1 MPVSPQDFE
10 LYSRMTGAPMPSDAM
25 SRMQM
30 APDVYKFTKDFARKP
45 NFLEKTGNLAKN
57 IGKGVVFAL
66 GAPMVAE
73 SMAETERMNEQ
84 LRNEGDKTVAQEVTT
99 QEGLSDEQE
108 KTRRK
113 EIEIQGKKDLL
124 ELEAKLA
131 GEASQR
137 QKTNEVASNLI
148 DKVKNEQVTT
158 TADNYGQ
165 PLVENQTA
173 TNIIDKKV
181 EQGSQIADET
191 PNIAEVLSES
201 EESMPGFSES
211 GNEINIIDGV
221 EEETVGSGITS
232 QKVDNF
238 LDQFPGFGTGEGKN
252 IDPALA
258 IAFANRDN
266 KEKLYLGETSGT
278 IPESPLADH
287 PDIKGGEEP
296 NPSLGMN
303 TGSTVNLNPREEEL
317 RNTLRKGLGTMPPE
331 QQEIVLNKMLS
342 PSEKQLRGI
351 SPTGKNLLEQRA
363 EANEQ
368 AMGSMRL
375 SDEEREKESIRLG
388 STGGIPNKTDMAKI
402 RKSPEFIAA
411 QESMKPKSTSEKSD
425 NFMDKLVRDA
435 KMEVES
441 QQPQFSTQVDSRKYK
456 EVGINQMGDLYT
468 TYQSDPNRRYSYQ
481 TDPGDTEEFTKL
493 IQSGDLGSKPSL
505 LVDAMISRVKKY
517 KEGEQGFTKL

>member
-45 NFLEKTGNLAKN
+45 NLLEKTGNLAKN
-57 IGKGVVFAL
+57 IGKGIVFAL

-84 LRNEGDKTVAQEVTT
+84 LRNEGDKAVAQEVTT
-99 QEGLSDEQE
+99 QEDPLTLQIEKE

-124 ELEAKLA
+124 TTEAELA

-137 QKTNEVASNLI
+137 QKTNQVAANLI

-191 PNIAEVLSES
+191 PNVAEVLSEY
-201 EESMPGFSES
+201 EESFPE
-211 GNEINIIDGV
+211 NEINIIKG
-221 EEETVGSGITS
+221 EPEQEVGSSITS
-232 QKVDNF
+232 QKVDSF
-238 LDQFPGFGTGEGKN
+238 LEQYPGFGTGQGKN
-252 IDPALA
+252 IDTALA
-258 IAFANRDN
+258 IALANRDN
-266 KEKLYLGETSGT
+266 KEKFYLGETSGT
-278 IPESPLADH
+278 IPESPLLDH

-296 NPSLGMN
+296 NPSMGMN
-303 TGSTVNLNPREEEL
+303 TGSTVNLDPRKEEL
-317 RNTLRKGLGTMPPE
+317 RNTLRKGLGTMSQE
-331 QQEIVLNKMLS
+331 QQEVVLNKMLS
-342 PSEKQLRGI
+342 PSEKQLRGV

-363 EANEQ
+363 DANEQ
-368 AMGSMRL
+368 AMSTGFMNLDAEGRK
-375 SDEEREKESIRLG
+375 KESERLG
-388 STGGIPNKTDMAKI
+388 STGGVPNMSD
-402 RKSPEFIAA
+402 RKNVGAPSVND
-411 QESMKPKSTSEKSD
+411 KSD
-425 NFMDKLVRDA
+425 DFMNKLVQTA
-435 KMEVES
+435 EMEVKS

-456 EVGINQMGDLYT
+456 EVGINQLGDLYT

-481 TDPGDTEEFTKL
+481 TDPADTEEFSKL

-517 KEGEQGFTKL
+517 KEGDQGFTKL

>member
-45 NFLEKTGNLAKN
+45 NLLEKTGNLAKN

-84 LRNEGDKTVAQEVTT
+84 LRNEGDKAEAQEVTT
-99 QEGLSDEQE
+99 QGGLSDEQE

-137 QKTNEVASNLI
+137 QKTNQVAANLI
-148 DKVKNEQVTT
+148 DKVKSEQESAMNPLSSETYDAINQEPT
-158 TADNYGQ
+158 TADAF
-165 PLVENQTA
+165 NQDYVANQSA
-173 TNIIDKKV
+173 TGLIDRKM
-181 EQGSQIADET
+181 EQGSEMADGSATIAST
-191 PNIAEVLSES
+191 LS
-201 EESMPGFSES
+201 
-211 GNEINIIDGV
+211 
-221 EEETVGSGITS
+221 TS
-232 QKVDNF
+232 QDSIPSDMVGTSVTSQEVSDF
-238 LDQFPGFGTGEGKN
+238 LKRPGIDKLLVAAGAMSAQDQELIG
-252 IDPALA
+252 D
-258 IAFANRDN
+258 D
-266 KEKLYLGETSGT
+266 
-278 IPESPLADH
+278 SPLLDH

-296 NPSLGMN
+296 NPAMGMN
-303 TGSTVNLNPREEEL
+303 TSSTVKLDPRKEEI
-317 RNTLRKGLGTMPPE
+317 RNTLRKGLGTMSQE
-331 QQEIVLNKMLS
+331 QQEVILNKMLS
-342 PSEKQLRGI
+342 PSEKQLRGV
-351 SPTGKNLLEQRA
+351 SPTGKNLLKQRA
-363 EANEQ
+363 DANEQ
-368 AMGSMRL
+368 AMSTGFMNLDAEGRK
-375 SDEEREKESIRLG
+375 KESERLG
-388 STGGIPNKTDMAKI
+388 STGGVPNMSD
-402 RKSPEFIAA
+402 RKNIGAPSVND
-411 QESMKPKSTSEKSD
+411 KSD
-425 NFMDKLVRDA
+425 DFMDKLVRDA
-435 KMEVES
+435 KIEVES

-481 TDPGDTEEFTKL
+481 TDPADTEEFTKL

-517 KEGEQGFTKL
+517 KEGDQGFTKL

>member
-45 NFLEKTGNLAKN
+45 NLLEKTGNLAKN

-73 SMAETERMNEQ
+73 SMAETERMKEQ
-84 LRNEGDKTVAQEVTT
+84 LRNEGDKAEQEVPIELKV
-99 QEGLSDEQE
+99 QQE
-108 KTRRK
+108 KRLMNQ
-113 EIEIQGKKDLL
+113 ESIQGKLDYLNREA
-124 ELEAKLA
+124 ELAEQAEERKNA
-131 GEASQR
+131 RQVGE
-137 QKTNEVASNLI
+137 NLI

-191 PNIAEVLSES
+191 PNVAEVLSES
-201 EESMPGFSES
+201 EESMPGFSKS

-221 EEETVGSGITS
+221 EEEMVGSGITS

-238 LDQFPGFGTGEGKN
+238 LDQFPGFGTGQGKN
-252 IDPALA
+252 IDTALA
-258 IAFANRDN
+258 IALANRDN

-278 IPESPLADH
+278 IPEPPLSDH

-331 QQEIVLNKMLS
+331 QQEVVLNKMLS
-342 PSEKQLRGI
+342 PSEKQLKGV

-375 SDEEREKESIRLG
+375 SDEDREKESIRLG

-425 NFMDKLVRDA
+425 DFMDKLVRDA

-481 TDPGDTEEFTKL
+481 TDPADTEEFSKL

>member
-45 NFLEKTGNLAKN
+45 NLLEKTGNLAKN

-84 LRNEGDKTVAQEVTT
+84 LRNEGDKAVAQEVTT
-99 QEGLSDEQE
+99 QEDPLTLQIEKE

-124 ELEAKLA
+124 TTEAELA

-137 QKTNEVASNLI
+137 QKTNQVAANLI

-191 PNIAEVLSES
+191 PNVAEVLSEY
-201 EESMPGFSES
+201 EESFPQ
-211 GNEINIIDGV
+211 NEINIIKG
-221 EEETVGSGITS
+221 EPEQEVGSSITS
-232 QKVDNF
+232 QKVDSF
-238 LDQFPGFGTGEGKN
+238 LEQYPGFGTGKGKN
-252 IDPALA
+252 IDTALA
-258 IAFANRDN
+258 IALANRDN
-266 KEKLYLGETSGT
+266 KEKFYLGETSGT
-278 IPESPLADH
+278 IPESPLLDH

-296 NPSLGMN
+296 NPSMGMN
-303 TGSTVNLNPREEEL
+303 TGSTVNLDPRKEEL
-317 RNTLRKGLGTMPPE
+317 RNTLRKGLGTMSQE
-331 QQEIVLNKMLS
+331 QQEVVLNKMLS
-342 PSEKQLRGI
+342 PSEKQLRGV

-363 EANEQ
+363 EANEK

-375 SDEEREKESIRLG
+375 SDEDREKESIRLG

-425 NFMDKLVRDA
+425 DFMDKLVRDA

-456 EVGINQMGDLYT
+456 EVGINQLGDLYT

-481 TDPGDTEEFTKL
+481 TDPADTEEFTKL

-517 KEGEQGFTKL
+517 KEGDQGFTKL

>member
-45 NFLEKTGNLAKN
+45 NLLEKSGNLAKN
-57 IGKGVVFAL
+57 IGKGIVFAL

-73 SMAETERMNEQ
+73 SMAETERMKEQ
-84 LRNEGDKTVAQEVTT
+84 LRNEGDKTVAQEVTM
-99 QEGLSDEQE
+99 QEDPLSLKIEQE
-108 KTRRK
+108 KTLRNR
-113 EIEIQGKKDLL
+113 ESIQGKLDYLNREA
-124 ELEAKLA
+124 ELAEQAT
-131 GEASQR
+131 QR
-137 QKTNEVASNLI
+137 QNAKQVGENLI
-148 DKVKNEQVTT
+148 DKVKSEQITT

-191 PNIAEVLSES
+191 PNVAEVLSEY
-201 EESMPGFSES
+201 EESFPE
-211 GNEINIIDGV
+211 NEINIIKG
-221 EEETVGSGITS
+221 EPEQEVGSSITS
-232 QKVDNF
+232 QKVDSF
-238 LDQFPGFGTGEGKN
+238 LEQYPGFGTGQGKN
-252 IDPALA
+252 IDTALA
-258 IAFANRDN
+258 IALANRDN
-266 KEKLYLGETSGT
+266 KEKFYLGETSGT
-278 IPESPLADH
+278 IPEPPLLDH

-296 NPSLGMN
+296 NPSMGMN
-303 TGSTVNLNPREEEL
+303 TGSTVNLDPRKEEL
-317 RNTLRKGLGTMPPE
+317 RNTLRKGLGTMSQE
-331 QQEIVLNKMLS
+331 QQEVVLNKMLS
-342 PSEKQLRGI
+342 PSEKQLRGV

-363 EANEQ
+363 DANEQ

-375 SDEEREKESIRLG
+375 SEEREKESIRLG

-425 NFMDKLVRDA
+425 DFMDKLVRDA